1 MARGDIPEVWRDVC
15 PLCRR
20 PRTNCFCKYITPVDC
35 KVKFIFLMHPKEA
48 KHQRTGTGRLAHLTL
63 PDSEIIMGIDFTK
76 NVHVCDLLKDPR
88 YYPVLLY
95 PGPDAWTA
103 NRVGFKEV
111 VGDKTLL
118 VFVIDSTWFC
128 SKKMI
133 RYSTNILALPKLS
146 FSGSYRSIYTFKREP
161 KEYCVSTIE
170 SCYYLIK
177 ELQAADM
184 VSKAIDPEPLLF
196 VFKKM
201 IQFQL
206 SKENERID
214 LGLPSTHAK
223 DSFYTTKRE
232 IPTFGEELPATE
244 PSVR

>member
-1 MARGDIPEVWRDVC
+1 MARGDIPENWRDVC
-15 PLCRR
+15 YKCMR
-20 PRTNCFCKYITPVDC
+20 PKANCFCKYITPVDC

-48 KHQRTGTGRLAHLTL
+48 KHQRTGTGHLAHLSL
-63 PDSEIIMGIDFTK
+63 PGSELIVGIDFTK
-76 NVHVCDLLKDPR
+76 NDHVCKLLSDPQ

-95 PGPDAWTA
+95 PGQNAWTA
-103 NRVGFKEV
+103 DRAGFKEAI
-111 VGDKTLL
+111 GGRTLL

-133 RYSTNILALPKLS
+133 RYSTNILALPKIS
-146 FSGSYRSIYTFKREP
+146 FSGSYRSIYTFKHEP

-177 ELQAADM
+177 ELQAASIVDNK
-184 VSKAIDPEPLLF
+184 VDPEPLLF

-206 SKENERID
+206 GKENERID

-223 DSFYTTKRE
+223 DKFYTTKRE
-232 IPTFGEELPATE
+232 IPSFE
-244 PSVR
+244 